1 MTVFTFKEKLKLAV
15 VEGLVDPLELE
26 DVLEILRWYCCLV
39 MVLIKKKNHP
49 PMFPFIVRLTETQ
62 GRPRPQQCTPLG
74 QRALSEE

>member
-39 MVLIKKKNHP
+39 MVLIKKKKITLLC
-49 PMFPFIVRLTETQ
+49 FL
-62 GRPRPQQCTPLG
+62 L
-74 QRALSEE
+74 L